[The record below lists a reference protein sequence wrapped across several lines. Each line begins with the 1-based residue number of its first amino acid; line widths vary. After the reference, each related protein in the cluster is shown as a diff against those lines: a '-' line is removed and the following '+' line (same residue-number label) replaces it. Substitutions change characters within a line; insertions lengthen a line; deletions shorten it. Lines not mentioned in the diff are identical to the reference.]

1 MCLAVLRADLCAM
14 PTHPDSSDD
23 SGLSLVEVLVAMV
36 LVSALLTA
44 LASNLISALQAAT
57 YARHVQSAG
66 DLLMKEVEELRAL
79 PWDALGHDDADLAGD
94 PQLTVVAG
102 ARSAPVDGAYE
113 PVVVLGSPGVLPHI
127 RAATLPPAAAA
138 TVTRYVTA
146 PVGCLCRRVQVQIS
160 WTERDQPKQRSTS
173 TLVYSAAPVGRTS
186 RAFVLGASTLTV
198 PDAPRGTAAPVGV
211 LLSNDG
217 QQQPF
222 RLTATVTRGATV
234 QPWSVTWYADPDRD
248 GRVDP
253 GEQRL
258 DPTVPGT
265 AVLEAVGSGTTIPVT
280 AVVAVPSGV
289 PTGAVTVAV
298 TATSPAEPGAGVQ
311 ALFDMRVT

>member
-1 MCLAVLRADLCAM
+1 MCPAVVHADLCAM

-23 SGLSLVEVLVAMV
+23 SGMSLVEVLVAMV

-79 PWDALGHDDADLAGD
+79 PWNALGHDAADLDGD

-102 ARSAPVDGAYE
+102 VLSAPVVDAYE
-113 PVVVLGSPGVLPHI
+113 PVVVLGSPGVLQHV
-127 RAATLPPAAAA
+127 RAATLPPVAPA

-160 WTERDQPKQRSTS
+160 WTQRGQRKQRSTS

-186 RAFVLGASTLTV
+186 GAFVLGGSTLTV
-198 PDAPRGTAAPVGV
+198 PDAARGTAAPVGV

-222 RLTATVTRGATV
+222 RLTATVTRGTTV
-234 QPWSVTWYADPDRD
+234 QPWPVTWYADPDRD
-248 GRVDP
+248 GQVDP

-258 DPTVPGT
+258 DPLVPGT
-265 AVLEAVGSGTTIPVT
+265 AVLEAVGSGTTSPVT

-289 PTGAVTVAV
+289 ATGAVTVTV
-298 TATSPAEPGAGVQ
+298 TATSPAEPNASVRAWFQ
-311 ALFDMRVT
+311 MRVT